1 MFLWLFVWL
10 SEDEKD
16 SLAGLGWVLVQGL
29 GLAGLGP
36 GAGDEIRTKL
46 RPVLKPE
53 RQAEDERLV
62 RDVDH
67 VAVVEKA
74 SFE

>member
-16 SLAGLGWVLVQGL
+16 SLAWLGWVLVQVGQARQ
-29 GLAGLGP
+29 GW
-36 GAGDEIRTKL
+36 IRTEL

-53 RQAEDERLV
+53 RQAGDERLV